1 MTVDVVEDRKEQNRQ
16 RVIALARWIAVALV
30 VPPLL
35 LALVAVAVTKNPIIP
50 LLVLVL
56 GYAAL
61 AGFVYTSGRAFPPS
75 LLQRNDI
82 SPADPVAHAR
92 LHNVTEGLCSTH
104 GLTKPEL
111 YLLAS
116 DAHNACTVAV
126 GERDDK
132 RSALVLTTAM
142 HDSLSR
148 IELEGVL
155 SQQLSHIRD
164 GDTALSTF
172 VATVAS
178 LPLVGPVVAS
188 RAGACLD
195 PDLEQHADLVGT
207 SVTRYPP
214 GLAAALEQI
223 EKHPTAVEGVAPF
236 TAHLWLADPLPVPPA
251 ATTDDAATNEPFIP
265 HPPLAHRIAVLR
277 EL

>member
-1 MTVDVVEDRKEQNRQ
+1 
-16 RVIALARWIAVALV
+16 
-30 VPPLL
+30 
-35 LALVAVAVTKNPIIP
+35 
-50 LLVLVL
+50 
-56 GYAAL
+56 
-61 AGFVYTSGRAFPPS
+61 
-75 LLQRNDI
+75 
-82 SPADPVAHAR
+82 
-92 LHNVTEGLCSTH
+92 
-104 GLTKPEL
+104 
-111 YLLAS
+111 
-116 DAHNACTVAV
+116 
-126 GERDDK
+126 
-132 RSALVLTTAM
+132 VLTTGL
-142 HDSLSR
+142 HDALSR

-155 SQQLSHIRD
+155 SQQLSHVRD

-214 GLAAALEQI
+214 GLAAALERI
-223 EKHPTAVEGVAPF
+223 EHQPTAVEGVAPL
-236 TAHLWLADPLPVPPA
+236 TAHLWLADPLPALPPGQG
-251 ATTDDAATNEPFIP
+251 DEPATNEPFIP